1 MTTKVSSAFNK
12 RNALTLILIL
22 LSALYLT
29 FLVNLHTLE
38 TTMQRVFIFCYFVV
52 MGMLA
57 CFLKGKYAEGKP
69 FTSKSRIAAAVL
81 AALLVSAGWNTF
93 LPKTSEITFT
103 LSSAARE
110 DGSHGEVWLVDVVTD
125 GNAVSL
131 SSLSV
136 DATQGWEYN
145 NSYDDYIFYPSAENN
160 SGNCLTLTATASD
173 LTLKFAKNPW
183 SGSVSIL
190 SADNENAI
198 LDLTAAEDG
207 IAEYSLSATR
217 SYALWEK
224 VLYTLGAWAVVS
236 YFAQLA
242 LLFLAR
248 PMEKR
253 GWTERQKVLA
263 FLLMGNF
270 VFLFFTSDRIQ
281 PTHLTQGFL
290 LLLTVASVW
299 CFNRKSGCMEKYRA
313 KGSRAAIG
321 VIAVYASL
329 ASFAQ
334 RFFLNGNTRMHFSLP
349 GLFYVLSG
357 ILWFIPV
364 VWLMLFALEWLSAR
378 PRTLPKPGSR
388 KKALCV
394 LLIALLLCQVFVL
407 WVEWPGGL
415 PADSVDQLHQALGDY
430 GMSDS
435 HPFLHTLLE
444 RAILTVIPHPG
455 AITAVQLLLF
465 SLVLCAFLMMGYD
478 RGMPVPLLVFLGCF
492 FELMPNQA
500 LSWTNVLKDFP
511 FTLALLWGTYLLL
524 QLALDMPRSRKW
536 PFYACLT
543 LDIFLVSLLRHNGAA
558 PAAAMIVLCIV
569 LTVRRYEQVKLRA
582 LTAAVLAAVSFGVF
596 KGPVMT
602 ALNVAPTVLSP
613 YTTLFCAVGSCV
625 NKDLPLS
632 EEADAILEKALP
644 LEDWRDYYARYYG
657 HDYYY
662 YQRPAGSVPYTP
674 TEVTTAEI
682 LRVYGEALCKYPDV
696 ILKDRIDGCDVL
708 WDVVQPEDGYTA
720 KSFCFIYSFDELGQY
735 VNIEDY
741 RDDSGNILPYK
752 QDFFTKAYLRLTG
765 TARNSVLDILL
776 WRTGAYLIAFWVLLL
791 FWRKNGM
798 QRFRSAAVPLIGNLI
813 ISVLYVYHQSFRYV
827 YFVQVCVLALLFAT
841 VVCRPR
847 PPQPEE

>member
-1 MTTKVSSAFNK
+1 MKKSKNYL
-12 RNALTLILIL
+12 ALPAIVLA
-22 LSALYLT
+22 ALYLT
-29 FLVNLHTLE
+29 FLIDLHTLE
-38 TTMQRVFIFCYFVV
+38 TSLQRVSILCYFVV
-52 MGMLA
+52 MGVLA

-69 FTSKSRIAAAVL
+69 FPLQSRIAAALL
-81 AALLVSAGWNTF
+81 AALLVGAGWNTF
-93 LPKTSEITFT
+93 LPHVRFPLE
-103 LSSAARE
+103 
-110 DGSHGEVWLVDVVTD
+110 GSHM
-125 GNAVSL
+125 
-131 SSLSV
+131 
-136 DATQGWEYN
+136 
-145 NSYDDYIFYPSAENN
+145 
-160 SGNCLTLTATASD
+160 
-173 LTLKFAKNPW
+173 
-183 SGSVSIL
+183 
-190 SADNENAI
+190 
-198 LDLTAAEDG
+198 
-207 IAEYSLSATR
+207 
-217 SYALWEK
+217 YALWEK
-224 VLYTLGAWAVVS
+224 LLYTLGAWCVVF

-290 LLLTVASVW
+290 LLLTAASIW
-299 CFNRKSGCMEKYRA
+299 CFNRNSACMEKYRT

-321 VIAVYASL
+321 IIAVYASL

-334 RFFLNGNTRMHFSLP
+334 RFFLDGNTRMHFSLP

-364 VWLMLFALEWLSAR
+364 IRLLLFALEWLSAR

-407 WVEWPGGL
+407 WVEWPGGFANDSIYQYRQAMGEL
-415 PADSVDQLHQALGDY
+415 PL
-430 GMSDS
+430 SDD
-435 HPFLHTLLE
+435 HPVLDTLLM
-444 RAILTVIPHPG
+444 RAVLTVFPHP
-455 AITAVQLLLF
+455 AALTAVQLLLF

-478 RGMPVPLLVFLGCF
+478 RGMPLPLLAFLGCF
-492 FELMPNQA
+492 FALMPNQV

-524 QLALDMPRSRKW
+524 QLALDTPRSRKW
-536 PFYACLT
+536 PFYVCLA

-558 PAAAMIVLCIV
+558 PAAAIVLLCIV

-602 ALNVAPTVLSP
+602 ALNVAPVS
-613 YTTLFCAVGSCV
+613 
-625 NKDLPLS
+625 LS

-644 LEDWRDYYARYYG
+644 LEDWHDYYARYYG
-657 HDYYY
+657 HDFYYWG
-662 YQRPAGSVPYTP
+662 RPEGSVPYTP
-674 TEVTTAEI
+674 TEVTTPEI

-696 ILKDRIDGCDVL
+696 ILKDRIDGCDIL
-708 WDVVQPEDGYTA
+708 WDVAEPEDSFNA
-720 KSFCFIYSFDELGQY
+720 KSFCLVYDRDWMAQY
-735 VNIEDY
+735 VDMADYYDADDGVLRDY
-741 RDDSGNILPYK
+741 RQN
-752 QDFFTKAYLRLTG
+752 FFTKAYLRLTG
-765 TARNSVLDILL
+765 TPRNSVVDILL

-798 QRFRSAAVPLIGNLI
+798 QRFRSAAVPFLGNLI

-827 YFVQVCVLALLFAT
+827 YFVQVCVLALMFAT
-841 VVCRPR
+841 VVCKPR
-847 PPQPEE
+847 PLPPEEE

>member
-1 MTTKVSSAFNK
+1 MKNQTLSASKIWSIILSSVH
-12 RNALTLILIL
+12 ILFA
-22 LSALYLT
+22 ALYLT
-29 FLVNLHTLE
+29 FLVDLQTLE
-38 TTMQRVFIFCYFVV
+38 TMAQRIFIFCYFVV
-52 MGMLA
+52 MGVLA
-57 CFLKGKYAEGKP
+57 NQLKSGLEESRTVSA
-69 FTSKSRIAAAVL
+69 KSRIAAALL
-81 AALLVSAGWNTF
+81 AALLVGAGWNTF
-93 LPKTSEITFT
+93 LPHVRFPLE
-103 LSSAARE
+103 
-110 DGSHGEVWLVDVVTD
+110 GSHM
-125 GNAVSL
+125 
-131 SSLSV
+131 
-136 DATQGWEYN
+136 
-145 NSYDDYIFYPSAENN
+145 
-160 SGNCLTLTATASD
+160 
-173 LTLKFAKNPW
+173 
-183 SGSVSIL
+183 
-190 SADNENAI
+190 
-198 LDLTAAEDG
+198 
-207 IAEYSLSATR
+207 
-217 SYALWEK
+217 YALWEK
-224 VLYTLGAWAVVS
+224 LLYTLGAWCVVF

-270 VFLFFTSDRIQ
+270 VFLFFTSERIQ

-299 CFNRKSGCMEKYRA
+299 CFNRKSGCMEKYRT

-321 VIAVYASL
+321 IIAVYASL

-334 RFFLNGNTRMHFSLP
+334 RFFLDGNTRMHFSLP

-364 VWLMLFALEWLSAR
+364 IRLMLFALEWLSAR

-388 KKALCV
+388 KKALCI
-394 LLIALLLCQVFVL
+394 LLITLLLCQVFVL
-407 WVEWPGGL
+407 WAEWPGGL

-444 RAILTVIPHPG
+444 RVILTVIPHPG

-478 RGMPVPLLVFLGCF
+478 RGMPLPLLVFLGCF

-511 FTLALLWGTYLLL
+511 FTFALLWGTYLLL
-524 QLALDMPRSRKW
+524 QLALDTPRSRKW

-674 TEVTTAEI
+674 TEVTTPEI

-696 ILKDRIDGCDVL
+696 ILKDRIDGCDIL

-741 RDDSGNILPYK
+741 RDDSGNLLPYK
-752 QDFFTKAYLRLTG
+752 QNFFTKAYLQLTG
-765 TARNSVLDILL
+765 TPRNSVVDILL

-798 QRFRSAAVPLIGNLI
+798 QRFRSAAVPFLGNLI

-847 PPQPEE
+847 PPQPEEE

>member
-1 MTTKVSSAFNK
+1 MKKSKNYL
-12 RNALTLILIL
+12 ALPAIVLA
-22 LSALYLT
+22 ALYLT
-29 FLVNLHTLE
+29 FLIDLHTLE
-38 TTMQRVFIFCYFVV
+38 TSLQRVFIFCYFVV
-52 MGMLA
+52 MGVLA
-57 CFLKGKYAEGKP
+57 FFLKSKYAEGKP
-69 FTSKSRIAAAVL
+69 FPLQSRIAAALL
-81 AALLVSAGWNTF
+81 AALLVGAGWNTF
-93 LPKTSEITFT
+93 LPHVRFPLE
-103 LSSAARE
+103 
-110 DGSHGEVWLVDVVTD
+110 GSHM
-125 GNAVSL
+125 
-131 SSLSV
+131 
-136 DATQGWEYN
+136 
-145 NSYDDYIFYPSAENN
+145 
-160 SGNCLTLTATASD
+160 
-173 LTLKFAKNPW
+173 
-183 SGSVSIL
+183 
-190 SADNENAI
+190 
-198 LDLTAAEDG
+198 
-207 IAEYSLSATR
+207 
-217 SYALWEK
+217 YALWEK
-224 VLYTLGAWAVVS
+224 LLYTLGAWCVVF

-270 VFLFFTSDRIQ
+270 VFLFFTSERIQ

-299 CFNRKSGCMEKYRA
+299 CFNRKSGCMEKYRT

-321 VIAVYASL
+321 IIAVYASL

-334 RFFLNGNTRMHFSLP
+334 RFFLDGNTRMHFSLP

-364 VWLMLFALEWLSAR
+364 IRLLLFALEWLSSR

-478 RGMPVPLLVFLGCF
+478 RGMPLPLLVFLGCF
-492 FELMPNQA
+492 FELMPNQV

-524 QLALDMPRSRKW
+524 QLALDTPRSRKW
-536 PFYACLT
+536 PFYVCLA

-674 TEVTTAEI
+674 TEVTTPEI

-741 RDDSGNILPYK
+741 RDDSGNLLPYK
-752 QDFFTKAYLRLTG
+752 QNFFTKAYLRLTG
-765 TARNSVLDILL
+765 TPRNSVVDILL

-798 QRFRSAAVPLIGNLI
+798 QRFRSAAVPFLGNLI

-847 PPQPEE
+847 PPQPEEE

>member
-1 MTTKVSSAFNK
+1 MRKSKNYL
-12 RNALTLILIL
+12 ALLAIVLA
-22 LSALYLT
+22 ALYLT
-29 FLVNLHTLE
+29 FLIDLHTLE
-38 TTMQRVFIFCYFVV
+38 TALQRVFIFCYFVV
-52 MGMLA
+52 MGVLA
-57 CFLKGKYAEGKP
+57 CFLKSKYAEGKP
-69 FTSKSRIAAAVL
+69 FPAKSRIAAAVL
-81 AALLVSAGWNTF
+81 AALLVGAGWNTF
-93 LPKTSEITFT
+93 LPHVRFPLE
-103 LSSAARE
+103 
-110 DGSHGEVWLVDVVTD
+110 GSHM
-125 GNAVSL
+125 
-131 SSLSV
+131 
-136 DATQGWEYN
+136 
-145 NSYDDYIFYPSAENN
+145 
-160 SGNCLTLTATASD
+160 
-173 LTLKFAKNPW
+173 
-183 SGSVSIL
+183 
-190 SADNENAI
+190 
-198 LDLTAAEDG
+198 
-207 IAEYSLSATR
+207 
-217 SYALWEK
+217 YALWEK
-224 VLYTLGAWAVVS
+224 LLYTLGAWCVVF

-248 PMEKR
+248 PIEKR
-253 GWTERQKVLA
+253 GWTERQKVSA

-270 VFLFFTSDRIQ
+270 VFLFFTSERIQ

-299 CFNRKSGCMEKYRA
+299 CFNRKSGCMEKYRT

-364 VWLMLFALEWLSAR
+364 IWLLLFALEWLSAR

-407 WVEWPGGL
+407 LVEWPGGF
-415 PADSVDQLHQALGDY
+415 PPDAVDQFHQAMGDY
-430 GMSDS
+430 GLSDN
-435 HPFLHTLLE
+435 HPFVHTLLE
-444 RAILTVIPHPG
+444 RAVLTVIPHP
-455 AITAVQLLLF
+455 AALTAVQLLLF

-478 RGMPVPLLVFLGCF
+478 RGTPLPLLVFLGCF
-492 FELMPNQA
+492 FELMPNQV

-536 PFYACLT
+536 PFYMALA

-558 PAAAMIVLCIV
+558 PAAAMIVLCVV

-602 ALNVAPTVLSP
+602 ALNVAPVSLSP
-613 YTTLFCAVGSCV
+613 FTTLFCAVGSCV

-657 HDYYY
+657 HDFYYWG
-662 YQRPAGSVPYTP
+662 RPEGSVPYEP
-674 TEVTTAEI
+674 LNVTTEE
-682 LRVYGEALCKYPDV
+682 LFRVYGEALRKYPDV
-696 ILKDRIDGCDVL
+696 VLKDRIDGCDVL
-708 WDVVQPEDGYTA
+708 WDVVQPEDGFTA
-720 KSFCFIYSFDELGQY
+720 KSSCAVY
-735 VNIEDY
+735 NIEDFSSYLDLDDFRNRDGDLTEY
-741 RDDSGNILPYK
+741 R
-752 QDFFTKAYLRLTG
+752 QTFFAKAYLWTTG

>member
-1 MTTKVSSAFNK
+1 MKKSKNYL
-12 RNALTLILIL
+12 ALPAIVLA
-22 LSALYLT
+22 ALYLT

-38 TTMQRVFIFCYFVV
+38 TSLQRVFIFCYFVV
-52 MGMLA
+52 MGVLA

-69 FTSKSRIAAAVL
+69 FPLQSRIAAALL
-81 AALLVSAGWNTF
+81 AALLVGAGWNTF
-93 LPKTSEITFT
+93 LPHVRFPLE
-103 LSSAARE
+103 
-110 DGSHGEVWLVDVVTD
+110 GSHM
-125 GNAVSL
+125 
-131 SSLSV
+131 
-136 DATQGWEYN
+136 
-145 NSYDDYIFYPSAENN
+145 
-160 SGNCLTLTATASD
+160 
-173 LTLKFAKNPW
+173 
-183 SGSVSIL
+183 
-190 SADNENAI
+190 
-198 LDLTAAEDG
+198 
-207 IAEYSLSATR
+207 
-217 SYALWEK
+217 YALWEK
-224 VLYTLGAWAVVS
+224 LLYTLGAWCVVF

-253 GWTERQKVLA
+253 GWTERQKALA

-270 VFLFFTSDRIQ
+270 VFLFFTSERIQ

-299 CFNRKSGCMEKYRA
+299 CFNRKSGCMEKYRT

-334 RFFLNGNTRMHFSLP
+334 RFFLDGNTRMHFSLP

-364 VWLMLFALEWLSAR
+364 IWLMLFALEWLSAR

-388 KKALCV
+388 RRAWWTLFSV
-394 LLIALLLCQVFVL
+394 LAVCQLAVL
-407 WVEWPGGL
+407 WILWPGGF
-415 PADSVDQLHQALGDY
+415 PADAIDQLSQATGLY
-430 GMSDS
+430 GINDW
-435 HPFLHTLLE
+435 HPVMHTLLE
-444 RAILTVIPHPG
+444 KLILTVIPQAG
-455 AITAVQLLLF
+455 AITAVQMLLF
-465 SLVLCAFLMMGYD
+465 TWLLTAILMIGYD
-478 RGMPVPLLVFLGCF
+478 SGIPLRRLTFLGAVI
-492 FELMPNQA
+492 ELLPNQA
-500 LSWTNVLKDFP
+500 LSASNVLKDFP

-524 QLALDMPRSRKW
+524 QLALDTPRSRKR
-536 PFYACLT
+536 PFYACLA

-558 PAAAMIVLCIV
+558 PAAAIVLLCIV

-602 ALNVAPTVLSP
+602 ALNVAPVSLSP
-613 YTTLFCAVGSCV
+613 FTTLFCAVGSCV

-632 EEADAILEKALP
+632 EETEAILEKALP
-644 LEDWRDYYARYYG
+644 LKDWHDYYARYYG
-657 HDYYY
+657 HDFYYWG
-662 YQRPAGSVPYTP
+662 RPEGSVPYTP
-674 TEVTTAEI
+674 TEVTTPEI

-696 ILKDRIDGCDVL
+696 ILKDRIDGCDIL
-708 WDVVQPEDGYTA
+708 WDVAEPEDSFNA
-720 KSFCFIYSFDELGQY
+720 KSFCLVYDRDWMAQY
-735 VNIEDY
+735 VDMADYYDADDGVLRDY
-741 RDDSGNILPYK
+741 RQN
-752 QDFFTKAYLRLTG
+752 FFTKAYLRLTG
-765 TARNSVLDILL
+765 TPRNSVVDILL

-798 QRFRSAAVPLIGNLI
+798 QRFRSAAVPFLGNLI

-847 PPQPEE
+847 PPQPEEE